1 MSPHTGPS
9 SSRRAAAWLCLAL
22 LVGLA
27 GCSAALAPGTDDSR
41 PPALEE
47 IRVENHDTTDRMVSL
62 LVVENESVVR
72 WDEFLLDARS
82 AGDELDA
89 ATLDAAALNGTH
101 GEYVVYVRAGNA
113 TGKADL
119 SDGRVGSLAEDCTE
133 QGGRIRLEFTV
144 TENGAITRK
153 LGCE

>member
-1 MSPHTGPS
+1 MSPNTGS
-9 SSRRAAAWLCLAL
+9 SPDRRAAPWLCLAL

-27 GCSAALAPGTDDSR
+27 GCSAALAPGADEQR
-41 PPALEE
+41 PPALESV
-47 IRVENHDTTDRMVSL
+47 RVENHDTTDRVVSV

-72 WDEFLLDARS
+72 WEEFRLDARS

-89 ATLDAAALNGTH
+89 ATLDSTTLNGTR

-113 TGKADL
+113 TRNVDL
-119 SDGRVGSLAEDCTE
+119 SDGRAGSLATDCTE

-144 TENGAITRK
+144 TENGTITRK